1 MGIVGNF
8 PQLTLFFPPST
19 FSLSKQ
25 ILCYRFF
32 ILAIVHVA
40 HSLGLT
46 IREGTV
52 YSLRLI
58 FSELEEGSGSPGEL
72 LFWLFVFN
80 PSLSSEG

>member
-25 ILCYRFF
+25 ILCCRFF

-58 FSELEEGSGSPGEL
+58 FSELEGSGSPGEL
-72 LFWLFVFN
+72 LFWLSVFN